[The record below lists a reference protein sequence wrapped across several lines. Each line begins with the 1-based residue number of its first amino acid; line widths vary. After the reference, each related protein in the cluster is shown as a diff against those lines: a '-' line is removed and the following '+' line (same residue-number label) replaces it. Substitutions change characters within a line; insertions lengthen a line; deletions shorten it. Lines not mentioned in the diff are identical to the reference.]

1 MPKLTDRIV
10 KSLKPPA
17 AGYAVI
23 WDSEVHGLGVR
34 TTSGGASFI
43 FNYRTKSGRLRRITI
58 GKYPAY
64 SVEVA
69 RDVARKHHHDV
80 RAGGDPAAEK
90 KDARTAPDVADLCAK
105 YLNDYAPSKRPS
117 SAASDEMAIRLY
129 IKPDMGSR
137 KLVEVTFD
145 HVVELHRK
153 IGQDHPIRANRVVS
167 LLSRMFN
174 LSRRW
179 YQRRLPTGESVPM
192 RSDNPVK
199 GIARNAETKRKRYLH
214 GDELARLTAA
224 IAGHR
229 DKQAANIIRLLL
241 LTGCRSGEALGARW
255 DQFNLEDGVWT
266 KPAATTKQKSEHIVP
281 LSAAARQLLNELHVP
296 GAGEF
301 VFPGRAGVGHR
312 VDLKRAWPEICR
324 AAGITGLRVHDLRHS
339 YASMLVSGGQS
350 LPVIGALLGHSS
362 PQTTSRYAHLM
373 DDPLRKATETVGAII
388 DNAGKPGAEVI
399 DHRRGHR
406 RKQGG

>member
-1 MPKLTDRIV
+1 MKLTDRSV
-10 KSLKPPA
+10 KALASPA
-17 AGYAVI
+17 TGYVI
-23 WDSEVHGLGVR
+23 FWDDDERGLGVR
-34 TTSGGASFI
+34 VNPGGVKTYV
-43 FNYRTKSGRLRRITI
+43 FNYRNRSGRLRRYTI
-58 GKYPAY
+58 GSPPTYTATL
-64 SVEVA
+64 A
-69 RDVARKHHHDV
+69 RNAAKKLRHRVDD
-80 RAGGDPAAEK
+80 GGDPVAEK
-90 KDARTAPDVADLCAK
+90 RDAREAPTMADLCQR
-105 YLNDYAPSKRPS
+105 YLDEYAPTKRAS

-129 IKPDMGSR
+129 VLPEFKAL

-145 HVVELHRK
+145 HVVKLHRK
-153 IGQDHPIRANRVVS
+153 IGKDHPIRANRVVS

-179 YQRRLPTGESVPM
+179 YQRRLPTDESVPL
-192 RSDNPVK
+192 RSDNPAR
-199 GIARNAETKRKRYLH
+199 GIARNAETKRKRYLQ

-255 DQFNLEDGVWT
+255 DQFNLTDGVWT
-266 KPAATTKQKSEHIVP
+266 KPASTTKQGSEHVIP
-281 LSAAARQLLNELHVP
+281 LSAAARQLLSELHVP
-296 GAGEF
+296 GAGKY

-350 LPVIGALLGHSS
+350 LPVIGALLGHTS
-362 PQTTSRYAHLM
+362 PQTTARYAHLM
-373 DDPLRKATETVGAII
+373 DDPLRKATETVGAIV
-388 DNAGKPGAEVI
+388 DRAGRPGAEVI
-399 DHRRGHR
+399 DHRR
-406 RKQGG
+406 RKKGG